1 MSRRVPAH
9 DGKPSSL
16 SNDVASRST
25 LARLDAAAPE
35 IDAVLGK
42 VDRGAARHVLLV
54 LSRVADEGRSLEE
67 LFGVPDADEWS
78 RQQGGL
84 NVRTRSDAY

>member
-1 MSRRVPAH
+1 MAWRER
-9 DGKPSSL
+9 
-16 SNDVASRST
+16 DVASRGT
-25 LARLDAAAPE
+25 LARLDAAGPR

-42 VDRGAARHVLLV
+42 VDRSAARHVLLE

-78 RQQGGL
+78 RREGGGL